1 MIRRNPNDG
10 GADEFQKVILNMLS
24 SLMGTDANGN
34 PNPEFEAFAR
44 DFKAGF
50 STGASASQQYS
61 QHVQAASETG
71 NSSVGPII
79 QLLFG
84 GSSGLSWIIA
94 CTNNKFF

>member
-10 GADEFQKVILNMLS
+10 GADEFQKVLLNMLS
-24 SLMGTDANGN
+24 GLMGTDANGN